1 LKTGIPVRLDRAVA
15 ISNIKLRPRFLIALF
30 EPGIG
35 TRIGLRI
42 CCVGILFIKLQRAE
56 VIISSARL
64 TPDSFAL
71 SNIDFAIGEYL
82 IDEYTVK
89 FFMVC

>member
-1 LKTGIPVRLDRAVA
+1 M
-15 ISNIKLRPRFLIALF
+15 
-30 EPGIG
+30 
-35 TRIGLRI
+35 
-42 CCVGILFIKLQRAE
+42 GILFIKLQRAE

-71 SNIDFAIGEYL
+71 SSIDFAIGEYL